1 MNWSLVI
8 PLLAILSFKLIGT
21 TLFLQYAS
29 QIFYTSPL
37 QEAPK
42 EGAKGCPIA
51 WAHFEGK
58 CYFFSAQEKSWHNSR
73 NDCTQSNADLAI
85 VNSNEELTFLKTR
98 TENAD
103 YFVGLTKTSG
113 MWKWIDNTD
122 LDQNI
127 FSITN
132 RDNDCAVVGLS
143 TTGTVPC
150 SVPTR
155 WICEKNA

>member
-1 MNWSLVI
+1 MAHGSSATAQRCKPLMSALVRLHRSFI
-8 PLLAILSFKLIGT
+8 LLLCKK
-21 TLFLQYAS
+21 
-29 QIFYTSPL
+29 P
-37 QEAPK
+37 PRK
-42 EGAKGCPIA
+42 EQK
-51 WAHFEGK
+51 
-58 CYFFSAQEKSWHNSR
+58 EKSWHNSR